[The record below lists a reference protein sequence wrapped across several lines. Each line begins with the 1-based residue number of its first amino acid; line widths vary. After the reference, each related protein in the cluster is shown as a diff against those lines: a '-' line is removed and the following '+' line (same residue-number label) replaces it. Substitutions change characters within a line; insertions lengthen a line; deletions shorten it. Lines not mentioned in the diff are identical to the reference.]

1 MRPRDWHSSDRG
13 GSSPLCTGGL
23 VGQVRGS
30 LLLTDLALIEE
41 VDPEAAISGPE
52 EEDPED
58 FSPAGSPE
66 AAVSGLGD
74 KDTAGQDSTGDSTFL

>member
-30 LLLTDLALIEE
+30 LLLVFGVANRVARIQLGVATATPGHPPAL
-41 VDPEAAISGPE
+41 PLFTPPCQPKA
-52 EEDPED
+52 
-58 FSPAGSPE
+58 
-66 AAVSGLGD
+66 
-74 KDTAGQDSTGDSTFL
+74 